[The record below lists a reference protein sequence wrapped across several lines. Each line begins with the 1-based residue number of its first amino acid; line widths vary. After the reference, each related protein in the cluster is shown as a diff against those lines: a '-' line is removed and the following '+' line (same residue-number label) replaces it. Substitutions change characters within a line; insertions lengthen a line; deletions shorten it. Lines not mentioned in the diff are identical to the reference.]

1 MVVAGFSH
9 NSRYFASVEVRSLS
23 LYVIRV
29 FFVFF
34 TSFVGS
40 EGGGSASGSSPVVLG
55 PASEAEPA
63 RAVRGDLRLG
73 TLSFFLR
80 LGDEA
85 PVPRRFFL
93 PPAMAVNV
101 DGGIIDELFACSATE
116 KIIKRWIN
124 NTWDEKGS
132 QRAGL
137 DVTSFW

>member
-1 MVVAGFSH
+1 MDVAGFSL

-34 TSFVGS
+34 VGS

-55 PASEAEPA
+55 PASEAEAA
-63 RAVRGDLRLG
+63 RAVRADLRVG
-73 TLSFFLR
+73 VLSFFLR

-124 NTWDEKGS
+124 NTLRGMRRGGK
-132 QRAGL
+132 GL
-137 DVTSFW
+137 DWMM

>member
-1 MVVAGFSH
+1 MEVAGFSL

-34 TSFVGS
+34 VGS
-40 EGGGSASGSSPVVLG
+40 EGVGSASGSSPVVLG
-55 PASEAEPA
+55 PASEAEAA
-63 RAVRGDLRLG
+63 RAVRADLRVG
-73 TLSFFLR
+73 VLSFFLR

-124 NTWDEKGS
+124 NTLRGMRRGGK
-132 QRAGL
+132 GL
-137 DVTSFW
+137 DWM

>member
-1 MVVAGFSH
+1 MEVAGFSL

-34 TSFVGS
+34 VGS
-40 EGGGSASGSSPVVLG
+40 EGVGSASGSSPVVLG
-55 PASEAEPA
+55 PASEAEAA
-63 RAVRGDLRLG
+63 RAVRADLRVG
-73 TLSFFLR
+73 VLSFFLR

-93 PPAMAVNV
+93 PPAMAVKV

-124 NTWDEKGS
+124 NTLRGMRRGGK
-132 QRAGL
+132 GL
-137 DVTSFW
+137 DWMM

>member
-1 MVVAGFSH
+1 MEVAGFSL

-34 TSFVGS
+34 VGS
-40 EGGGSASGSSPVVLG
+40 EGVGSASGSSPVVLG

-63 RAVRGDLRLG
+63 RAVRADLRVG
-73 TLSFFLR
+73 VLSFFLR

-124 NTWDEKGS
+124 NTWDEKGR
-132 QRAGL
+132 QRAHS
-137 DVTSFW
+137 TSH

>member
-1 MVVAGFSH
+1 MEVAGFSL

-29 FFVFF
+29 FFVF
-34 TSFVGS
+34 FVGS

-63 RAVRGDLRLG
+63 RAVRADLRVG
-73 TLSFFLR
+73 VLSFFLR

-124 NTWDEKGS
+124 NTLRGMRRGGK
-132 QRAGL
+132 GL
-137 DVTSFW
+137 DWM

>member
-1 MVVAGFSH
+1 MEVAGFSL

-55 PASEAEPA
+55 PASEAEP

-85 PVPRRFFL
+85 PVPRRFFF

-124 NTWDEKGS
+124 NTLRGMRRGGK
-132 QRAGL
+132 GL
-137 DVTSFW
+137 DWM